1 MKVSRVSDMRAL
13 DGEAVGE
20 HGIAEDILMENAGL
34 AAYRVLSENVPVQGA
49 RFAVVCGVGN
59 NGGDGFVV
67 ARKIVSDGGV
77 ARVYVLGA
85 REKFKGPARRNLDIL
100 LKASVEVRE
109 VRSVSSIRKEVLHS
123 DAVVDALFGT
133 GLARTIEGLHR
144 EVVDLINECR
154 GPVISLDIPSGVNGD
169 TGEILGAAVNADF
182 TVTFGLPKVGNLL
195 YPGYARCGR
204 LFVSHISF
212 PPALSR
218 SRRLKIETNEPVE
231 LPPRVPWGHK
241 GDFGETLFIA
251 GAAGYLGA
259 PCFAARSFLK
269 AGGGYSR
276 LAAPASI
283 IPSLG
288 SGGSEIVFHPQKETK
303 TGSLSL
309 KNKGDL
315 LELAEKMDMVV
326 LGPGLSLE
334 GETQRLVRE
343 LVRGIRKPLLIDGD
357 GLTAV
362 AGDLKVLRGR
372 KAGTILTPHPGEMAR
387 MTGLSTAAMKGKAVE
402 VLQKTAKDLNAVVVL
417 KGAHSMI
424 GYPDGSVFINLTGNS
439 GMATAG
445 SGDVLAGTIAAVFGL
460 GLPLPEA
467 VRMGV
472 FVHGLAGDFAAEE
485 KGEDGITARDILE
498 QLPVTMKALREDR
511 ADEPVKPWDRIRHV

>member
-1 MKVSRVSDMRAL
+1 MRAL
-13 DGEAVGE
+13 DREAVE
-20 HGIAEDILMENAGL
+20 KHGIAEDILMENAGL
-34 AAYRVLSENVPVQGA
+34 AAYRVLSESVPVRGA
-49 RFAVVCGVGN
+49 RFAVICGAGN

-67 ARKIVSDGGV
+67 ARKILSEGGI
-77 ARVYVLGA
+77 ARVFVLGRRDQFTGA
-85 REKFKGPARRNLDIL
+85 AGRNLDIL
-100 LKASVEVRE
+100 QKMPVEVRE
-109 VRSVSSIRKEVLHS
+109 VRSASSIRMEVLHC

-133 GLARTIEGLHR
+133 GLTRAVEGLHR
-144 EVVDLINECR
+144 EVIDLINECR

-169 TGEILGAAVNADF
+169 TGEIMGAAVNADL

-195 YPGYARCGR
+195 YPGYARCGA

-212 PPALSR
+212 PPALSQSPR
-218 SRRLKIETNEPVE
+218 IKIETNEPVR
-231 LPPRVPWGHK
+231 LPPRCPWGHK
-241 GDFGETLFIA
+241 GDFGEALFIA

-259 PCFAARSFLK
+259 PYFAAQSFLK

-283 IPSLG
+283 LPRLG
-288 SGGSEIVFHPQKETK
+288 GSGSEIVFHPRKETK
-303 TGSLSL
+303 AGSLSL
-309 KNKGDL
+309 NNRQDL
-315 LELAEKMDMVV
+315 LRLAEKMDIVV

-372 KAGTILTPHPGEMAR
+372 KAQTILTPHPGEMAR
-387 MTGLSTAAMKGKAVE
+387 ITGLSVAAVEGGKLE
-402 VLQKTAKDLNAVVVL
+402 VLQETSRSLNAVVVL
-417 KGAHSMI
+417 KGAHSLI
-424 GYPDGSVFINLTGNS
+424 GFPDGRVFINLTGNS

-445 SGDVLAGTIAAVFGL
+445 SGDVLTGTIAAMFGL
-460 GLPLPEA
+460 GLPLEEA

-472 FVHGLAGDFAAEE
+472 FVHGLSGDLAAGE

-498 QLPVTMKALREDR
+498 YIPLAMKTLREG
-511 ADEPVKPWDRIRHV
+511 AENPVWEKIRMV